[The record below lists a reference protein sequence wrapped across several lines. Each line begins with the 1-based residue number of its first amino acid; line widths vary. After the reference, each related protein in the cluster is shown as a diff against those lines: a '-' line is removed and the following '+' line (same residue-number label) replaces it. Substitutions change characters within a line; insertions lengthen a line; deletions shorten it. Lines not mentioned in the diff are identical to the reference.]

1 MSSICLLPTEVGI
14 HRATN
19 PIPAKEEVG
28 TLILVYEVRA
38 ARQRWTFNSSVD
50 STHLQRVILFGKDKP
65 EAIRDRVF
73 VQGHWILSFRFPAL
87 RRIQGLTI

>member
-1 MSSICLLPTEVGI
+1 MSSIYFLPTKVGI

-38 ARQRWTFNSSVD
+38 ARQRWTFNSSVG
-50 STHLQRVILFGKDKP
+50 STHFQRVILFSKDKS
-65 EAIRDRVF
+65 ETIRDRIF
-73 VQGHWILSFRFPAL
+73 VQ
-87 RRIQGLTI
+87 